1 MKPLLLVLTLF
12 TGLNAFAQTLEL
24 SKDQNQEKLVLKDLE
39 QIQGHGKK
47 WHSKLKKATTAIR
60 SIPGRQAQNEG

>member
-1 MKPLLLVLTLF
+1 MKPLLLIITVSLGFSAYAKPLK
-12 TGLNAFAQTLEL
+12 LV
-24 SKDQNQEKLVLKDLE
+24 KDQNQEKLVLHDLE

-60 SIPGRQAQNEG
+60 PLHGRQAQNEG